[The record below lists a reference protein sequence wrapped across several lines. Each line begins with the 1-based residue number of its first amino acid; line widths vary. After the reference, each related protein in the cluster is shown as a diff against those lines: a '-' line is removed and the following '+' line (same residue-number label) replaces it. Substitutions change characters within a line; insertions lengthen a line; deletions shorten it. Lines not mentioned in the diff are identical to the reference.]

1 MNSTITGM
9 EKRNQLNIR
18 LSNELRIAIQ
28 ELADKENIPVSKLV
42 LVSLA
47 KQYPELND
55 LVLRH

>member
-1 MNSTITGM
+1 MNSTITTM